1 MAVQPVP
8 VADLI
13 HTQAVPRFYMG
24 TMQNE
29 AKSREAGRPIYDDIE
44 MIEIKW
50 AGNTKSELHAPA
62 NDRCDRPLR
71 NPENNDRYYVKWKE
85 HPDFAK
91 AYETFKAG
99 LGSQVS
105 GTPLSELPFL
115 TEGRR
120 QELHAINIHTAE
132 QLAGLSGA
140 QIGKYGFGMGDM
152 CKQAQNYLER
162 AKGAEIDA
170 KHEAEKAAMQA
181 ELAALR
187 AQMDALLSGQPATPS
202 QLPAKAPTAATATAP
217 SPFDSWEPQDIRNWI
232 NDAIT
237 QNGLS
242 DEPPHSRLGK
252 PKLIEMADKIAAQ
265 LQAQA
270 A

>member
-1 MAVQPVP
+1 MALQA
-8 VADLI
+8 VAAGDVI
-13 HTQAVPRFYMG
+13 HTQAIPRFYMG
-24 TMQNE
+24 TVHNE
-29 AKSREAGRPIYDDIE
+29 VKSKQAGRPIYDDVE

-62 NDRCDRPLR
+62 SDRCDRPMR
-71 NPENNDRYYVKWKE
+71 NPENNDRYYVSWKD

-91 AYETFKAG
+91 AYEAFKAKTG
-99 LGSQVS
+99 AHIQ

-115 TEGRR
+115 SEGRR
-120 QELHAINIHTAE
+120 AELHAINIHTAE

-140 QIGKYGFGMGDM
+140 QIGKYGFGMGDL
-152 CKQAQNYLER
+152 CNQAKNYLER
-162 AKGAEIDA
+162 AKGAEVDA
-170 KHEAEKAAMQA
+170 RHEQEKSAMQA

-187 AQMDALLSGQPATPS
+187 AQMDALLSGTPA
-202 QLPAKAPTAATATAP
+202 PAKATVSQASAAP

-252 PKLIEMADKIAAQ
+252 PKLIEMADRIAAE
-265 LQAQA
+265 LQAKA